1 MSRVYCLLCMID
13 IQSGICK
20 AQNPG
25 GNTMICT
32 KGLKA
37 TACRR
42 INHVTRMTTHG
53 HQSGKIN
60 RQLLVELS
68 SISRCLKMSMV
79 SKYIDVKSNSHA
91 LKNT

>member
-1 MSRVYCLLCMID
+1 MVD
-13 IQSGICK
+13 IQCGICK
-20 AQNPG
+20 AQSPG

-42 INHVTRMTTHG
+42 INYVTRMTTPG

-68 SISRCLKMSMV
+68 SISRCFKLSIA
-79 SKYIDVKSNSHA
+79 SKYIDDVRSKPSHA
-91 LKNT
+91 LKNI